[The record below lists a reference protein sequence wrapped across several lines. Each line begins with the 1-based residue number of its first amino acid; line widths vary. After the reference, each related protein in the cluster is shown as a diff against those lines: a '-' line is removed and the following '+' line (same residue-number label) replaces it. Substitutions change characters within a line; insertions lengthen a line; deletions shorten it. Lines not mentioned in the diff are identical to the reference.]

1 MTVSAGSATYKLY
14 TGDGS
19 THVFAYTF
27 RIFKDTELLVL
38 IRNNTTG
45 AIHIATDNAR
55 SGSYDP
61 DTHVGGQGLN
71 TAYILSGVDS
81 ASGGNV
87 TFKYDTGSPSDAH
100 YSGTDYRPQ
109 SGESVIIIRLPT
121 VSQET
126 DYVVGGAFPAES
138 HEDALDKLTF
148 HVQRLEDKVN
158 KSIQRSEADT
168 GVVGSSIDKSLS
180 VLPDHATLKG
190 KVLSFNSSTGATE
203 ATISA
208 ADVTLLTSSQTLT
221 NKSLSAPILS
231 GSSSS
236 AGSILFKEDTDNGTN
251 AVTLIG
257 PASTADITITLPA
270 NAGTIALTSDI
281 PTSGISSGNIATFT
295 SGVVDDDFLRI
306 SGTAVEGRSASEV
319 LSDIGAQA
327 SLTFGIGDAN
337 AVKIDSAS
345 VADDEYARFTSSG
358 LESRSTSEVLS
369 DIGAISTSSTDT
381 LTNKTL
387 TSAVLNDTISGTSIK
402 DEDNMASDSASHL
415 ATQQSIKAYVDTQVA
430 TVPTGDIPAVTAGTG
445 LSGGGSSGD
454 VTLNVDTGISNG
466 QIAAFTSGAV
476 DNDFLRIDGTAIEGR
491 SASEV
496 LSDIGGQASLTFG
509 ISNTNAVKIDS
520 GDVADDEYA
529 RFTANGLESRST
541 SEVLSDIGAQ
551 ASLTFGISNTNA
563 VKIDSASVADDEYAR
578 FTANGLESRAT
589 SEVLS
594 DIGAITAS
602 SSDTLTN
609 KTIDASQLSG
619 TVANARLDAQLQDVA
634 GLAVTDGNFIVGDGS
649 NFVAESGA
657 TARTSLGLGTAAV
670 LDTGISNTNVP
681 KFTSGVA
688 DDDFLRVNG
697 TDIEGRSA
705 SEVLSDIAA
714 MPLAGGTF
722 TGDVTL
728 SNTGDV
734 TLTLAADT
742 DNVTETDNPS
752 LVLSQDGG
760 STVSNFSLNNNNQT
774 VIQSSTNGALILQ
787 NSDGDVY
794 LKATNNDAVDLY
806 FNDSKKLET
815 TTGGVDI
822 TGDLTASGD
831 VTTDEV
837 FLGSSTDHKI
847 GKVNHTYGDGI
858 GLTTD
863 SGTVTIGQAN
873 SGYVHYVNSNAV
885 PHWFNQTVYTNGDF
899 RFWSDTG
906 ALVWQDNRG
915 TTHEVTLTT
924 TTPTGPQTITLPDAT
939 GTVITTGNSDTPT
952 TTTSSSDADFVL
964 VDDGGTMKKITPA
977 NLGIGAGSFLPLTGG
992 TVTGDVTLL
1001 STTAGSGDD
1010 PSLILKRDATAGDW
1024 YNVGNIDFVAENDAS
1039 EAITYASISGMTDD
1053 VSDGTEDGRIRFS
1066 CIKAGST
1073 TNSVDITGST
1083 LQFRNE
1089 QKLMWVNQNGSYHA
1103 YLAGGTP
1110 TDHRT
1115 ITLPDATGTVAL
1127 NETLKGDATNGAGFN
1142 SRELVSRG
1150 VIGAGTGANVNR
1162 YAWTGTAG
1170 HTITAGNPN
1179 GFYYTSSTL
1188 YANYL
1193 YALPVTVPGVD
1204 ETTTTNISNFRFRIA
1219 SSSPS
1224 ANTTIGMALYT
1235 LNKYGYPSQ
1244 RVSHGSA
1251 SVTTSMSASTIIDIT
1266 PDVTAI
1272 TPGRYALALA
1282 NLGSTTSNI
1291 SFNYIGGT
1299 GASFFADGFGS
1310 EMRRSGGAAL
1320 LYTSMTDTSM
1330 PTNLASSSPWY
1341 SSYGI
1346 FSAPHMDLLLGTAY
1360 TGE

>member
-1 MTVSAGSATYKLY
+1 MTVSAGSATYKIY

-55 SGSYDP
+55 NGSYDP

-81 ASGGNV
+81 TSGGNV

-100 YSGTDYRPQ
+100 YSSTDYRPQ

-168 GVVGSSIDKSLS
+168 GAVGSSIDKSLS

-190 KVLSFNSSTGATE
+190 KVLSFDSSTGATE

-306 SGTAVEGRSASEV
+306 TGTAVEGRSASEV

-430 TVPTGDIPAVTAGTG
+430 TVPTGDITAVTAGTG
-445 LSGGGSSGD
+445 LSGGGSSGG
-454 VTLNVDTGISNG
+454 VTLNVDTGISDG

-520 GDVADDEYA
+520 ASVADDEYA

-541 SEVLSDIGAQ
+541 SEVRSDI
-551 ASLTFGISNTNA
+551 
-563 VKIDSASVADDEYAR
+563 
-578 FTANGLESRAT
+578 
-589 SEVLS
+589 
-594 DIGAITAS
+594 
-602 SSDTLTN
+602 
-609 KTIDASQLSG
+609 
-619 TVANARLDAQLQDVA
+619 
-634 GLAVTDGNFIVGDGS
+634 
-649 NFVAESGA
+649 
-657 TARTSLGLGTAAV
+657 GLGTAAV

-705 SEVLSDIAA
+705 AEVLSDIAA

-774 VIQSSTNGALILQ
+774 VIQAHTNGALILQ
-787 NSDGDVY
+787 NSADEKY
-794 LKATNNDAVDLY
+794 LKATVNDAVDLY
-806 FNDSKKLET
+806 FDNSKKLET
-815 TTGGVDI
+815 TTGGINVIGTVTDDGA
-822 TGDLTASGD
+822 THDGD
-831 VTTDEV
+831 VTFTGASYNVLWDKSDNAFELADNAKLK
-837 FLGSSTDHKI
+837 FGAGDDMEIYSD
-847 GKVNHTYGDGI
+847 GTYGRIDVNDLII
-858 GLTTD
+858 G
-863 SGTVTIGQAN
+863 
-873 SGYVHYVNSNAV
+873 
-885 PHWFNQTVYTNGDF
+885 GD
-899 RFWSDTG
+899 DT
-906 ALVWQDNRG
+906 DNR
-915 TTHEVTLTT
+915 
-924 TTPTGPQTITLPDAT
+924 PQIYFQDRNT
-939 GTVITTGNSDTPT
+939 SDVVDYD
-952 TTTSSSDADFVL
+952 TTTSLYFQGPNSASE
-964 VDDGGTMKKITPA
+964 
-977 NLGIGAGSFLPLTGG
+977 
-992 TVTGDVTLL
+992 TVTYNTIHSVKADVT
-1001 STTAGSGDD
+1001 
-1010 PSLILKRDATAGDW
+1010 
-1024 YNVGNIDFVAENDAS
+1024 
-1039 EAITYASISGMTDD
+1039 
-1053 VSDGTEDGRIRFS
+1053 DGTEDGRLQITQL
-1066 CIKAGST
+1066 KGGAST
-1073 TNSVDITGST
+1073 TTYIFDNWA
-1083 LQFRNE
+1083 LY
-1089 QKLMWVNQNGSYHA
+1089 LMSENQLIWYQYNGSYNTTLVPTTPTANRTIKLPDRDGLIRVVDQQAMTANLAVGWHTIAVFQGRDDSGSGNQRFHA
-1103 YLAGGTP
+1103 KFSLIDITSSRHQAMTFYAQHMFGQDDGLQVIGNSTFSTDIVTAIRIKSSTDSNGFYAGAAIQVYVANATNNLILFLDEANLDDNEGGTSYGNVILKTGVADASDPGDLGYSTASYSTFAEDVQIATDSIEPGGIGVTGNLLTQSNIVLEGATADAYETIIIATDP
-1110 TDHRT
+1110 TADRT

-1127 NETLKGDATNGAGFN
+1127 TNGNAVLLNTTTVSSGVSSVDFGSSLITDTYN
-1142 SRELVSRG
+1142 DYLLVVSGLTVSAVTRLRMRLGTSNAQDTSTIYVSRVVTEG
-1150 VIGAGTGANVNR
+1150 RALDHTATSTDTPSRFINTSNGAQWQLTGDST
-1162 YAWTGTAG
+1162 YETS
-1170 HTITAGNPN
+1170 P
-1179 GFYYTSSTL
+1179 SST
-1188 YANYL
+1188 AQFN
-1193 YALPVTVPGVD
+1193 AV
-1204 ETTTTNISNFRFRIA
+1204 IRFSNLRSTAFHKTFQIE
-1219 SSSPS
+1219 
-1224 ANTTIGMALYT
+1224 
-1235 LNKYGYPSQ
+1235 
-1244 RVSHGSA
+1244 
-1251 SVTTSMSASTIIDIT
+1251 SMTHIVQD
-1266 PDVTAI
+1266 
-1272 TPGRYALALA
+1272 
-1282 NLGSTTSNI
+1282 
-1291 SFNYIGGT
+1291 
-1299 GASFFADGFGS
+1299 
-1310 EMRRSGGAAL
+1310 RSGGTDDGQDYYQTVRVGGGVYKSATAVNFIR
-1320 LYTSMTDTSM
+1320 LYEHDFSTQIDG
-1330 PTNLASSSPWY
+1330 
-1341 SSYGI
+1341 GI
-1346 FSAPHMDLLLGTAY
+1346 FSLYGLPA
-1360 TGE
+1360 

>member
-1 MTVSAGSATYKLY
+1 MTVSAGSVAYKLY

-148 HVQRLEDKVN
+148 HVQRLEDRVN

-306 SGTAVEGRSASEV
+306 TGTAVEGRSASEV

-415 ATQQSIKAYVDTQVA
+415 ATQQSIKAYVDAEISGVSA
-430 TVPTGDIPAVTAGTG
+430 GDITGVTAGTG

-520 GDVADDEYA
+520 SSVADDEYARFTANGLESRATSEVLSDIGAQASLTFGISNTNAVKIDSSSVADDEYA

-670 LDTGISNTNVP
+670 LDTGISNTNIP

-728 SNTGDV
+728 TDTDTGSSEGPVLTLNRDSSSPADADFLGTIKFNGDNDAGESITYSQITTKISDNTDGAEDGNLIFKVFENGTQNASLTMKGNATIFNNRDVRLDTGVNLLFEGATSNANET
-734 TLTLAADT
+734 TLTVVDPTAD
-742 DNVTETDNPS
+742 
-752 LVLSQDGG
+752 
-760 STVSNFSLNNNNQT
+760 
-774 VIQSSTNGALILQ
+774 
-787 NSDGDVY
+787 
-794 LKATNNDAVDLY
+794 
-806 FNDSKKLET
+806 
-815 TTGGVDI
+815 
-822 TGDLTASGD
+822 
-831 VTTDEV
+831 
-837 FLGSSTDHKI
+837 
-847 GKVNHTYGDGI
+847 
-858 GLTTD
+858 
-863 SGTVTIGQAN
+863 
-873 SGYVHYVNSNAV
+873 
-885 PHWFNQTVYTNGDF
+885 
-899 RFWSDTG
+899 R
-906 ALVWQDNRG
+906 
-915 TTHEVTLTT
+915 
-924 TTPTGPQTITLPDAT
+924 TITLPDAT
-939 GTVITTGNSDTPT
+939 GEVVLNSSGVTTL
-952 TTTSSSDADFVL
+952 SSTADGGAILKLVSNDPSDA
-964 VDDGGTMKKITPA
+964 A
-977 NLGIGAGSFLPLTGG
+977 
-992 TVTGDVTLL
+992 
-1001 STTAGSGDD
+1001 
-1010 PSLILKRDATAGDW
+1010 DW
-1024 YNVGNIDFVAENDAS
+1024 NGEGEIQFFAENDAS
-1039 EAITYASISGMTDD
+1039 ESIEYANIIMITTD
-1053 VSDGTEDGRIRFS
+1053 VSDGSEDGWLYFQGMYNGTLASRF
-1066 CIKAGST
+1066 AMGS
-1073 TNSVDITGST
+1073 NSIFYLLSGGANDPAIEWNATKGT
-1083 LQFRNE
+1083 
-1089 QKLMWVNQNGSYHA
+1089 SYDVQLKTA
-1103 YLAGGTP
+1103 TP
-1110 TDHRT
+1110 TADRT
-1115 ITLPDATGTVAL
+1115 ITLPDATGTVGELLIASGSVSDVSSL
-1127 NETLKGDATNGAGFN
+1127 DFDSSVVTGFKGYRLELTNVIPATDNVDAYLRLGTSNSADSGSTDYGQVDYIYGVYGTN
-1142 SRELVSRG
+1142 SRSGPAIYAFNKTFIELAYSF
-1150 VIGAGTGANVNR
+1150 GALGTG
-1162 YAWTGTAG
+1162 TGENA
-1170 HTITAGNPN
+1170 HFHINLPN
-1179 GFYYTSSTL
+1179 GGSSGTYKHIQLLPNIYSYYPILYGQRIHGAIYRNTSPI
-1188 YANYL
+1188 NY
-1193 YALPVTVPGVD
+1193 
-1204 ETTTTNISNFRFRIA
+1204 ISIYLESGNIA
-1219 SSSPS
+1219 S
-1224 ANTTIGMALYT
+1224 
-1235 LNKYGYPSQ
+1235 
-1244 RVSHGSA
+1244 
-1251 SVTTSMSASTIIDIT
+1251 
-1266 PDVTAI
+1266 
-1272 TPGRYALALA
+1272 
-1282 NLGSTTSNI
+1282 
-1291 SFNYIGGT
+1291 
-1299 GASFFADGFGS
+1299 ADYRLFG
-1310 EMRRSGGAAL
+1310 EVG
-1320 LYTSMTDTSM
+1320 
-1330 PTNLASSSPWY
+1330 
-1341 SSYGI
+1341 
-1346 FSAPHMDLLLGTAY
+1346 
-1360 TGE
+1360 

>member
-27 RIFKDTELLVL
+27 RIFKETELLVL

-306 SGTAVEGRSASEV
+306 NGTAVEGRSASEV

-430 TVPTGDIPAVTAGTG
+430 TVPTGDITAVTAGTG

-496 LSDIGGQASLTFG
+496 LSDIAAMPLAGGTFTGDVTLLSTDAGAGTSPIIKLHRQSVSPADGDNIGSVQYIARNDADEDIVYGEIRGDAADVSDGTEDGKIFVYIKDGGSDRLVTEFTSYGVQFHENVNIQSGKTLRFEGATADDYEITLTVADPQDSDKTITLPDATGTVLLTDGSGASLT
-509 ISNTNAVKIDS
+509 SLNA
-520 GDVADDEYA
+520 
-529 RFTANGLESRST
+529 
-541 SEVLSDIGAQ
+541 SELG
-551 ASLTFGISNTNA
+551 
-563 VKIDSASVADDEYAR
+563 
-578 FTANGLESRAT
+578 
-589 SEVLS
+589 
-594 DIGAITAS
+594 
-602 SSDTLTN
+602 
-609 KTIDASQLSG
+609 SG
-619 TVANARLDAQLQDVA
+619 TVPNARLDAQLQDVA
-634 GLAVTDGNFIVGDGS
+634 GLAVTNGNFIVGDGS

-657 TARTSLGLGTAAV
+657 TARTSLGLGTIATQAADSV
-670 LDTGISNTNVP
+670 NIDGGAIDAVTLGTNSAVTEAQIDNINIDGNTISITNTNGNIGITP
-681 KFTSGVA
+681 
-688 DDDFLRVNG
+688 NG
-697 TDIEGRSA
+697 
-705 SEVLSDIAA
+705 
-714 MPLAGGTF
+714 
-722 TGDVTL
+722 TGDVHL
-728 SNTGDV
+728 N
-734 TLTLAADT
+734 T
-742 DNVTETDNPS
+742 DNVRIGDLNADASITTRGTGDLTLNTNGGTNSGSIVIADGANGNISITPDGTGVLDVISTDDGSSIGPKLHLYRNSASPADFDDLGALYFTGNDDAGNRQEYAFIRGDAADVS
-752 LVLSQDGG
+752 SGSEDAAIRYFTNVGG
-760 STVSNFSLNNNNQT
+760 STVEHMQHSF
-774 VIQSSTNGALILQ
+774 G
-787 NSDGDVY
+787 
-794 LKATNNDAVDLY
+794 
-806 FNDSKKLET
+806 T
-815 TTGGVDI
+815 TTIYGRI
-822 TGDLTASGD
+822 YLASNAIHSD
-831 VTTDEV
+831 PHIRFE
-837 FLGSSTDHKI
+837 GSSANNFETDL
-847 GKVNHTYGDGI
+847 KV
-858 GLTTD
+858 TD
-863 SGTVTIGQAN
+863 
-873 SGYVHYVNSNAV
+873 
-885 PHWFNQTVYTNGDF
+885 
-899 RFWSDTG
+899 
-906 ALVWQDNRG
+906 
-915 TTHEVTLTT
+915 
-924 TTPTGPQTITLPDAT
+924 PTADRTITFPDAT
-939 GTVITTGNSDTPT
+939 GEVVTKD
-952 TTTSSSDADFVL
+952 SSDV
-964 VDDGGTMKKITPA
+964 VTITSTDA
-977 NLGIGAGSFLPLTGG
+977 GAS
-992 TVTGDVTLL
+992 
-1001 STTAGSGDD
+1001 AA
-1010 PSLILKRDATAGDW
+1010 PSL
-1024 YNVGNIDFVAENDAS
+1024 
-1039 EAITYASISGMTDD
+1039 
-1053 VSDGTEDGRIRFS
+1053 
-1066 CIKAGST
+1066 
-1073 TNSVDITGST
+1073 
-1083 LQFRNE
+1083 Q
-1089 QKLMWVNQNGSYHA
+1089 
-1103 YLAGGTP
+1103 
-1110 TDHRT
+1110 
-1115 ITLPDATGTVAL
+1115 
-1127 NETLKGDATNGAGFN
+1127 
-1142 SRELVSRG
+1142 
-1150 VIGAGTGANVNR
+1150 
-1162 YAWTGTAG
+1162 
-1170 HTITAGNPN
+1170 
-1179 GFYYTSSTL
+1179 
-1188 YANYL
+1188 
-1193 YALPVTVPGVD
+1193 
-1204 ETTTTNISNFRFRIA
+1204 
-1219 SSSPS
+1219 
-1224 ANTTIGMALYT
+1224 
-1235 LNKYGYPSQ
+1235 
-1244 RVSHGSA
+1244 
-1251 SVTTSMSASTIIDIT
+1251 
-1266 PDVTAI
+1266 
-1272 TPGRYALALA
+1272 
-1282 NLGSTTSNI
+1282 
-1291 SFNYIGGT
+1291 
-1299 GASFFADGFGS
+1299 
-1310 EMRRSGGAAL
+1310 
-1320 LYTSMTDTSM
+1320 
-1330 PTNLASSSPWY
+1330 
-1341 SSYGI
+1341 
-1346 FSAPHMDLLLGTAY
+1346 
-1360 TGE
+1360 

>member
-1 MTVSAGSATYKLY
+1 MTVSAGSATYKVY

-27 RIFKDTELLVL
+27 RIFKNTELLVL

-87 TFKYDTGSPSDAH
+87 TFKYDTGSPSDAN
-100 YSGTDYRPQ
+100 YSSTDFRPQ
-109 SGESVIIIRLPT
+109 SGESVIIVRLPT

-168 GVVGSSIDKSLS
+168 GVVGDSIDKSLS

-281 PTSGISSGNIATFT
+281 PSSGISSGNIATFT

-327 SLTFGIGDAN
+327 SLTFGISDAN
-337 AVKIDSAS
+337 AVKIDSGS

-387 TSAVLNDTISGTSIK
+387 TSAVLNGTISGTSIK
-402 DEDNMASDSASHL
+402 DEDNMASNSASHL
-415 ATQQSIKAYVDTQVA
+415 VTQQSIKAYVDAQVA
-430 TVPTGDIPAVTAGTG
+430 TVPTGDITAVTAGTG

-454 VTLNVDTGISNG
+454 VTLNIDTGISNG

-520 GDVADDEYA
+520 SSVADDEYA

-551 ASLTFGISNTNA
+551 AALTFGISNTNS

-594 DIGAITAS
+594 DIGAQAS
-602 SSDTLTN
+602 LT
-609 KTIDASQLSG
+609 
-619 TVANARLDAQLQDVA
+619 
-634 GLAVTDGNFIVGDGS
+634 F
-649 NFVAESGA
+649 
-657 TARTSLGLGTAAV
+657 
-670 LDTGISNTNVP
+670 GISNTNAV
-681 KFTSGVA
+681 KVDSSSVA
-688 DDDFLRVNG
+688 DDEFARFTASGL
-697 TDIEGRSA
+697 ESRSA

-722 TGDVTL
+722 TG
-728 SNTGDV
+728 NV
-734 TLTLAADT
+734 TLTDT
-742 DNVTETDNPS
+742 DAESGSGPLLTLNRDSSSPADNDLLGGFRFNGDNDAGENIEYARIDVNLLDNTDG
-752 LVLSQDGG
+752 QEDGG
-760 STVSNFSLNNNNQT
+760 MLLSVM
-774 VIQSSTNGALILQ
+774 
-787 NSDGDVY
+787 
-794 LKATNNDAVDLY
+794 
-806 FNDSKKLET
+806 
-815 TTGGVDI
+815 TGGSSAQNRI
-822 TGDLTASGD
+822 TLQG
-831 VTTDEV
+831 
-837 FLGSSTDHKI
+837 
-847 GKVNHTYGDGI
+847 YGD
-858 GLTTD
+858 
-863 SGTVTIGQAN
+863 TIINNRDLRLNG
-873 SGYVHYVNSNAV
+873 VNLKFEGATSNA
-885 PHWFNQTVYTNGDF
+885 NETSLTVVD
-899 RFWSDTG
+899 
-906 ALVWQDNRG
+906 
-915 TTHEVTLTT
+915 
-924 TTPTGPQTITLPDAT
+924 PT
-939 GTVITTGNSDTPT
+939 
-952 TTTSSSDADFVL
+952 AD
-964 VDDGGTMKKITPA
+964 
-977 NLGIGAGSFLPLTGG
+977 
-992 TVTGDVTLL
+992 
-1001 STTAGSGDD
+1001 
-1010 PSLILKRDATAGDW
+1010 
-1024 YNVGNIDFVAENDAS
+1024 
-1039 EAITYASISGMTDD
+1039 
-1053 VSDGTEDGRIRFS
+1053 
-1066 CIKAGST
+1066 
-1073 TNSVDITGST
+1073 
-1083 LQFRNE
+1083 
-1089 QKLMWVNQNGSYHA
+1089 
-1103 YLAGGTP
+1103 
-1110 TDHRT
+1110 RT

-1127 NETLKGDATNGAGFN
+1127 ENGNAVLLNTTTVSSGVSSVDFGSSLITDTYNDYLLVVSGATVSALTRLRIRLGTSNAQDTSGIYVSRVVTEGRALDHTATSTDTPSRFINTNNGAQWQ
-1142 SRELVSRG
+1142 
-1150 VIGAGTGANVNR
+1150 ITGDST
-1162 YAWTGTAG
+1162 YETS
-1170 HTITAGNPN
+1170 P
-1179 GFYYTSSTL
+1179 SSTAQFNAVIRL
-1188 YANYL
+1188 SNL
-1193 YALPVTVPGVD
+1193 RSTVFHKTFQI
-1204 ETTTTNISNFRFRIA
+1204 E
-1219 SSSPS
+1219 
-1224 ANTTIGMALYT
+1224 
-1235 LNKYGYPSQ
+1235 
-1244 RVSHGSA
+1244 
-1251 SVTTSMSASTIIDIT
+1251 SMTHIVQD
-1266 PDVTAI
+1266 
-1272 TPGRYALALA
+1272 
-1282 NLGSTTSNI
+1282 
-1291 SFNYIGGT
+1291 
-1299 GASFFADGFGS
+1299 
-1310 EMRRSGGAAL
+1310 RSGGTDDGQDYYQTVRTGGGVYKSTTAVNFIRFFEHDL
-1320 LYTSMTDTSM
+1320 SNQINGGTFSLYGL
-1330 PTNLASSSPWY
+1330 PA
-1341 SSYGI
+1341 
-1346 FSAPHMDLLLGTAY
+1346 
-1360 TGE
+1360 